1 MKSCYKK
8 KRGEGGGARKEKKVV
23 ILKALTFSSSQR
35 VKYLKFN
42 VGLSP
47 VRVGVE
53 VLHDNL
59 PNESLWRYSL
69 VEKQSTA
76 LVAG

>member
-1 MKSCYKK
+1 MKSCYK
-8 KRGEGGGARKEKKVV
+8 KKVV

-47 VRVGVE
+47 VCVGVE